1 MASPYSLRVSGRPGA
16 YPHDAGEV
24 KRLLSE
30 AGWPQD
36 RALRL
41 AATTEVKNLSHHLAD
56 DFRNALAIEVNLT
69 IIPDEDVMSAQKT
82 LVEKNLP
89 LPFDGLV
96 HGWFDLVAG

>member
-1 MASPYSLRVSGRPGA
+1 LGVSGRPGTL
-16 YPHDAGEV
+16 PHDAEEAI
-24 KRLLSE
+24 RLLSE

-41 AATTEVKNLSHHLAD
+41 AATTEVEALFHHLAD
-56 DFRNALAIEVNLT
+56 DFRNALGIEVNLT

-89 LPFDGLV
+89 LPFDELV